1 MSLAKKSGELEAF
14 NDVQK
19 ALESMNLA
27 DKEPLVKYEHIYSS
41 PWTGS
46 YQTEKRHKEL
56 VEKIKS
62 WLRHNQNDSTPDDV
76 LVTLGFFIIALNTEY
91 LTLQN
96 KNRVESMQVRYFNIL
111 RAYLNKKYNNGPKAI
126 QKLAGF
132 MPIISYAREG
142 AEILKGRLP
151 V

>member
-1 MSLAKKSGELEAF
+1 
-14 NDVQK
+14 
-19 ALESMNLA
+19 MNLA
-27 DKEPLVKYEHIYSS
+27 DNETLLKYEHIYSS

-62 WLRHNQNDSTPDDV
+62 WLHLNQNDTTPDDV
-76 LVTLGFFIIALNTEY
+76 LVTLGFFIIALNTDY

-132 MPIISYAREG
+132 MPIISYAREA

>member
-1 MSLAKKSGELEAF
+1 MVKKSRELEAF

-27 DKEPLVKYEHIYSS
+27 DNEPLLKYEHIYSS

-62 WLRHNQNDSTPDDV
+62 WLRHDQNDPTPDDV
-76 LVTLGFFIIALNTEY
+76 LVTLGFFIIALNTDY

-96 KNRVESMQVRYFNIL
+96 KNRVESMKIRYFNIL
-111 RAYLNKKYNNGPKAI
+111 RAYLNKKYKNGPRAI

-132 MPIISYAREG
+132 MPIISYAREA